1 MEHSSSGSTNSDH
14 KQVNASAGENNDT
27 RPADANDVNNQRMV
41 ADRLLAA
48 LASGNLEHLAK
59 ARQAFLKQ
67 VPGDKNKE
75 VHPRSS
81 NAPTPMK
88 PIEPATKE
96 TPSDL
101 EASLERR
108 TAPRTAEHDF
118 VAVDELRKEEEE
130 LRQAEAELE
139 RRRAEVAAAKKKA
152 EDEAKRRAF
161 EESRRQLEAETR
173 KRAEEEQQ
181 RIATLQG
188 LRDQAEAATR
198 ERAHKQREINA
209 SIEALKLAEQEE
221 LKQIADAEQRISRH
235 EDECRRLHVD
245 AQQRTERVQWLT
257 EE

>member
-1 MEHSSSGSTNSDH
+1 MEQSSSGSTNS
-14 KQVNASAGENNDT
+14 KSKEVNEPAQGRNGEAGRIDS
-27 RPADANDVNNQRMV
+27 NDVNNQRMV

-130 LRQAEAELE
+130 LRQAE
-139 RRRAEVAAAKKKA
+139 
-152 EDEAKRRAF
+152 
-161 EESRRQLEAETR
+161 
-173 KRAEEEQQ
+173 
-181 RIATLQG
+181 
-188 LRDQAEAATR
+188 
-198 ERAHKQREINA
+198 
-209 SIEALKLAEQEE
+209 
-221 LKQIADAEQRISRH
+221 
-235 EDECRRLHVD
+235 
-245 AQQRTERVQWLT
+245 
-257 EE
+257 